1 MYETAAALGLL
12 CNHCD
17 VRGPRKAEWLPQG
30 PLRLSGTMRRHKQ
43 YCRDRQLLTN
53 AFTGRV

>member
-1 MYETAAALGLL
+1 MYETAAALGF
-12 CNHCD
+12 CATTAMCED
-17 VRGPRKAEWLPQG
+17 PEKAEWLPQG